1 MRGTQIAAGI
11 GGSASDAMRIDG
23 TPSSTYDFGTL
34 ASPGGNT
41 IIGTSVN
48 TIGLRVMMSAV
59 TVQAVGNTWSPN
71 IQGADAQGK
80 YSATGAGMSLDVV
93 SPVTGQNYRV
103 AVLRGHAAARARN
116 P

>member
-1 MRGTQIAAGI
+1 
-11 GGSASDAMRIDG
+11 MRIDG

-71 IQGADAQGK
+71 IQGADAQG
-80 YSATGAGMSLDVV
+80 STRPPALACHSTW
-93 SPVTGQNYRV
+93 
-103 AVLRGHAAARARN
+103 
-116 P
+116 